1 MDLYWFPYSFTWKS
15 VAYTLFLT
23 YTYKLNLFLWIVF
36 TVVFTDNKLLKQQYF
51 SVAFTYKM
59 EYWPHLRYSRAS
71 IHLDWFHQGT
81 IKYRSTPE
89 ESCSAILLESV
100 TFRVIQCYEM
110 ITIVI
115 IIFCLTL
122 ELLASIPSVNFWSQK
137 RLLIF
142 VLFTVSEET
151 DDICFIYSFSLL
163 NMLPCLWDFHEPW

>member
-1 MDLYWFPYSFTWKS
+1 MSLQLYLLTISCLNNYISQLLLHIRWNIGLTFVRVIHALVFTW
-15 VAYTLFLT
+15 
-23 YTYKLNLFLWIVF
+23 
-36 TVVFTDNKLLKQQYF
+36 TD
-51 SVAFTYKM
+51 S
-59 EYWPHLRYSRAS
+59 
-71 IHLDWFHQGT
+71 
-81 IKYRSTPE
+81 IKYWSTPE
-89 ESCSAILLESV
+89 ESCPEILLESV
-100 TFRVIQCYEM
+100 TFLVIQCYGM

-122 ELLASIPSVNFWSQK
+122 ELLVSIPSVNFWFQK